1 VASPTFNEIV
11 ECERELMNFFKWDLM
26 IVTPILVLNQYLANG
41 ILYDNED
48 IDRYLMLETV
58 RKVTDSIQNKLVVL
72 VKELNLFR
80 DKRPSQLAAA
90 LIYLARKEELN

>member
-1 VASPTFNEIV
+1 
-11 ECERELMNFFKWDLM
+11 MNFFKWDLM

-48 IDRYLMLETV
+48 IDKYLMLETV

-90 LIYLARKEELN
+90 LIYLARKEELNQQKNTPDIWTAEL